1 MSTAKQIVMNDLLN
15 ISDDVQNEFEVLE
28 GLYKSIKLEKSIK
41 SVINNGTLSSDEVRA
56 YFSKKYKK
64 NEVLA
69 CKCAG
74 LTRHLRISMK

>member
-1 MSTAKQIVMNDLLN
+1 MITAKQIVMNDLLN
-15 ISDDVQNEFEVLE
+15 ISDDVQDEFEVLE
-28 GLYKSIKLEKSIK
+28 GLYKSIKLEKSRK

-69 CKCAG
+69 
-74 LTRHLRISMK
+74 

>member
-15 ISDDVQNEFEVLE
+15 ISDDVQ
-28 GLYKSIKLEKSIK
+28 
-41 SVINNGTLSSDEVRA
+41 DEVRA

-69 CKCAG
+69 
-74 LTRHLRISMK
+74 

>member
-15 ISDDVQNEFEVLE
+15 ISDDVQDEFEVLE
-28 GLYKSIKLEKSIK
+28 GLYKSIKIEKSRKTIIK
-41 SVINNGTLSSDEVRA
+41 NGTLSSDEVRA

-69 CKCAG
+69 
-74 LTRHLRISMK
+74 

>member
-15 ISDDVQNEFEVLE
+15 ISDDVQDEFEVLE
-28 GLYKSIKLEKSIK
+28 GLYKSIKLEKSRK
-41 SVINNGTLSSDEVRA
+41 SAINNGTLSSDVVRA

-69 CKCAG
+69 
-74 LTRHLRISMK
+74 

>member
-15 ISDDVQNEFEVLE
+15 ISDDVQDEFEVLE
-28 GLYKSIKLEKSIK
+28 GLYKSIKLEKSRK
-41 SVINNGTLSSDEVRA
+41 SAINNGTLSSDEVGA

-69 CKCAG
+69 
-74 LTRHLRISMK
+74 

>member
-15 ISDDVQNEFEVLE
+15 ISDDVQDEFEVLE
-28 GLYKSIKLEKSIK
+28 GLYKSIKLEKSRK
-41 SVINNGTLSSDEVRA
+41 SVINEVRA

-69 CKCAG
+69 
-74 LTRHLRISMK
+74 

>member
-15 ISDDVQNEFEVLE
+15 ISDDVQDEFEVLE
-28 GLYKSIKLEKSIK
+28 GLYKSIKLEKSRK
-41 SVINNGTLSSDEVRA
+41 SVINNGTLSSDKVRA

-69 CKCAG
+69 
-74 LTRHLRISMK
+74 